1 MSEHGTTIQ
10 DATVLDDQI
19 AEQRS
24 RLAGKRY
31 DRDTLRAHAQDHGVR
46 VASLNKYDL
55 GWHLAQHGLID
66 ADGVLRDRASTQ
78 AAA

>member
-1 MSEHGTTIQ
+1 MSEPDTTIKE
-10 DATVLDDQI
+10 ASVVDDQV

-24 RLAGKRY
+24 LLAGKRY
-31 DRDTLRAHAQDHGVR
+31 DRDTLRAHGQAHGVR
-46 VASLNKYDL
+46 VASLNKFDL

-66 ADGVLRDRASTQ
+66 ADGVLRDPAPAE

>member
-31 DRDTLRAHAQDHGVR
+31 DRDTLRAHAQAHGVR

-66 ADGVLRDRASTQ
+66 ADGYLRSRHPREAV
-78 AAA
+78 A